1 MGPSIALNKAGNE
14 CGIGCLLGPSCEG
27 CDPPPENPCQV
38 TVVKELNNSDGP
50 ASFGYFVDFSSDPPV
65 DFNQV
70 PSSPNT
76 PSFMF
81 NLPQSTSVT
90 VTEDVLPPGW
100 SFNQVVCSDGGNIVC
115 TENQGNLAFTCT
127 CNDPGDSPAIC
138 TSTNDPPPPGDQCDI
153 IIKKETDPD
162 GSQTDFDFTSIQGA
176 PNFSLMD
183 GEMQMIDDVDLG
195 ILVVVQEF
203 LPPDWVLDSI
213 ICQGGDFKGDGV
225 SCETVPECQVPETIP
240 TLGQWV

>member
-1 MGPSIALNKAGNE
+1 
-14 CGIGCLLGPSCEG
+14 
-27 CDPPPENPCQV
+27 
-38 TVVKELNNSDGP
+38 
-50 ASFGYFVDFSSDPPV
+50 
-65 DFNQV
+65 
-70 PSSPNT
+70 
-76 PSFMF
+76 MF